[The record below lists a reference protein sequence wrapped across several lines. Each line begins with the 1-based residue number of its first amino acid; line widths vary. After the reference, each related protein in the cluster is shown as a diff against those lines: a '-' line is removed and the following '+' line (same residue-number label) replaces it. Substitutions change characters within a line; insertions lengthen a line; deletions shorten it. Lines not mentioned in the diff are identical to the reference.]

1 MRPLESNKKFAIHV
15 KVAICL
21 WWIWILQENYAYLD
35 AIYASMNDT
44 KTINSPL
51 FYIMTSTLQFYLLYI
66 IFIRNW
72 TQV

>member
-1 MRPLESNKKFAIHV
+1 MRPLESNKMFAIHV

-21 WWIWILQENYAYLD
+21 WCIWILQENYAYLD

-44 KTINSPL
+44 KTINSSL
-51 FYIMTSTLQFYLLYI
+51 FYIMPSTLQFYLLYI

-72 TQV
+72 TQF